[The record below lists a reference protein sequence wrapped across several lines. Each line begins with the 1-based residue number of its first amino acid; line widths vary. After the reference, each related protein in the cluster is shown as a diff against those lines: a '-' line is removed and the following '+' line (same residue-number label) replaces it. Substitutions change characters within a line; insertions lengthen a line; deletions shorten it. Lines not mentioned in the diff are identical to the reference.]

1 MIVPLLSSASL
12 LRPSMSSYQDSGDI
26 MISYRWVI
34 LRNFLGTGAKET
46 ASNNLK
52 QRERN
57 PGRYIGKYD
66 KDLEANIALFA
77 QNFDLLD
84 ACLGEESA
92 NVGNTL
98 CGYV

>member
-1 MIVPLLSSASL
+1 
-12 LRPSMSSYQDSGDI
+12 MSSYQSSGDI
-26 MISYRWVI
+26 TISYCWVI
-34 LRNFLGTGAKET
+34 LRNFLRTGAKET
-46 ASNNLK
+46 TSNNLK

-57 PGRYIGKYD
+57 SDRYIGKYD

-77 QNFDLLD
+77 QNSDLLD

-92 NVGNTL
+92 NVGNNR

>member
-1 MIVPLLSSASL
+1 
-12 LRPSMSSYQDSGDI
+12 MSSYENSGDI
-26 MISYRWVI
+26 TISYCWVI
-34 LRNFLGTGAKET
+34 LRDFLRTGAKET

-52 QRERN
+52 QRGRN
-57 PGRYIGKYD
+57 PDGYIGKYD
-66 KDLEANIALFA
+66 KDLEAKIALFA